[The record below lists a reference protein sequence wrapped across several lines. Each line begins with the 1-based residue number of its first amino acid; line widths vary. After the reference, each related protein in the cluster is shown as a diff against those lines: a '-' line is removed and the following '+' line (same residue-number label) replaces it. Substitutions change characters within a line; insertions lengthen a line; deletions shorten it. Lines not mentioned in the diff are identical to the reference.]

1 MSCVLLHTKVNYKAY
16 LILMDTFS
24 AGICFVS
31 VKTDL
36 SLCFL
41 FYEITKFSIKVLL
54 PSRSLLFLCLSIG
67 LNAHCHTPTCLWWH
81 FCFYSRQMLSAS
93 GKFSSL
99 EIYLRYSGPQEEPWP
114 FTSGQQQEI
123 SSQVFYQTSMSDS
136 KGPHCSLLSW

>member
-1 MSCVLLHTKVNYKAY
+1 MSCILLHTKVNYKAY
-16 LILMDTFS
+16 LILIDTFS

-67 LNAHCHTPTCLWWH
+67 LNAHCHTPTCLW
-81 FCFYSRQMLSAS
+81 
-93 GKFSSL
+93 
-99 EIYLRYSGPQEEPWP
+99 
-114 FTSGQQQEI
+114 
-123 SSQVFYQTSMSDS
+123 
-136 KGPHCSLLSW
+136 